1 MTMPIP
7 GTRIRISFQRIA
19 VIVFTGL
26 IVLNQLVLFYFE
38 AGLRIGLWEL
48 AFDLMM
54 LMLILL
60 IRLRDTAVR
69 TPAASVPPLDSSEQL
84 MMAGVL
90 AAGIAHEIRNPLT
103 SLRGFVQLLRDKQPE
118 YTDIML
124 SEIDRINSIVTE
136 LLQLA
141 RPRTGEYEHKAIK
154 EVLTSVVNFMN
165 SQANLHNIRLLTR
178 FDESSSH
185 TMLYCE
191 ANKLKQVFINLIKNG
206 IESMPSG
213 GDIHIAATRSGEH
226 IHIVIR
232 DQGTG
237 MSQAQLN
244 QLGTTFY
251 TTKAGGTGLGLMIT
265 QTIIQEHHGTIQ
277 FSSEP
282 GGGTTVTIVLP
293 AISG

>member
-7 GTRIRISFQRIA
+7 GNRIRISFQRIA

-48 AFDLMM
+48 AFDLIM
-54 LMLILL
+54 LMLFLL
-60 IRLRDTAVR
+60 IRLRDAATR
-69 TPAASVPPLDSSEQL
+69 TPAASVPPLDSSGQL

-103 SLRGFVQLLRDKQPE
+103 SLRGFVQLLRDKHPE
-118 YTDIML
+118 YTGIML

-141 RPRTGEYEHKAIK
+141 KPRTGEYEYKGIK

-178 FDESSSH
+178 FDERSGQ
-185 TMLYCE
+185 TLLYCE

-213 GDIHIAATRSGEH
+213 GDIHIAAVRSGEH
-226 IHIVIR
+226 VHIVIQ
-232 DQGTG
+232 DQGIG
-237 MSQAQLN
+237 MSEAQLD

-251 TTKAGGTGLGLMIT
+251 TTKVGGTGLGLMIT
-265 QTIIQEHHGTIQ
+265 QTIIQEHRGTIQ